1 MFKTISNIMKVH
13 DLRNKILFTLAVL
26 IVHRIGSFIP
36 VPNINVEFL
45 QSVDR
50 SSGDM
55 FGILNTF
62 SGGAL
67 FNFSIFAMGI
77 MPYITASIIVQ
88 LLTMDVIPKFAQ
100 WAKEGEEGKK
110 KLTQITRYSTIVLGL
125 IQAYGLSIGFNRM
138 QISQFGE
145 GMVHNPGFSTY
156 TIIAIVLTTGTA
168 FLMWLG
174 EQITEKG
181 IGNGISIII
190 FAGIVAGIPT
200 ASGQLYSSLFLED
213 TAGELFLNIL
223 KLVIII
229 LIIIAIIAGV
239 IFVQQGVRRIPVQY
253 AKRVVG
259 RKMYGGQSTHI
270 PLKVNAAGVIP
281 VIFAL
286 SLLMFPPTIA
296 GFLPGYKISEWI
308 IKNFEYTAPLG
319 MVLYVMLIIGFTYFY
334 TFVQINPVQ
343 MADQMKKNGG
353 YIPGIRPGK
362 TTSVYLTRIMNRI
375 TLTGSIFLAA
385 VSILPVLFGKIIPG
399 LPDSVMIGG
408 TSLLIVVGVG
418 LETMKQIESQLI
430 NRHYK
435 GFINK

>member
-1 MFKTISNIMKVH
+1 MFNTISNIMKVE
-13 DLRNKILFTLAVL
+13 DLRKKIVFTLLVL
-26 IVHRIGSFIP
+26 IVYRIGSFIP
-36 VPNINVEFL
+36 VPNIDTEFL
-45 QSVDR
+45 QNYDR
-50 SSGDM
+50 STQSGV
-55 FGILNTF
+55 FGLMNTF

-67 FNFSIFAMGI
+67 NNFSIFAMGI

-88 LLTMDVIPKFAQ
+88 LLTMDVIPRFAQ
-100 WAKEGEEGKK
+100 WAKEGEVGKR
-110 KLTQITRYSTIVLGL
+110 KLAQVTRYGTIGLGL
-125 IQAYGLSIGFNRM
+125 IQAYGLSIGFNRLYN
-138 QISQFGE
+138 FD
-145 GMVHNPGFSTY
+145 MVLNPGVPTF
-156 TIIAIVLTTGTA
+156 TIIAIVLTAGTA

-181 IGNGISIII
+181 IGNGISILI
-190 FAGIVAGIPT
+190 FAGIVAAIPT
-200 ASGQLYSSLFLED
+200 SINQLYTTLF
-213 TAGELFLNIL
+213 TGEASDLLFLNIL
-223 KLVIII
+223 KMIIIVLVII
-229 LIIIAIIAGV
+229 AIVAGV
-239 IFVQQGVRRIPVQY
+239 IFVQQGIRKIPVQY

-286 SLLMFPPTIA
+286 SLLLFPPTIA
-296 GFLPGYKISEWI
+296 GFWQGSLVADWI
-308 IKNFEYTAPLG
+308 IRNFSYDAALG
-319 MVLYVMLIIGFTYFY
+319 MIFYVLLIIGFTYFY

-362 TTSVYLTRIMNRI
+362 TTATYLTRIMTRI
-375 TLTGSIFLAA
+375 TLSGALFLSA
-385 VSILPVLFGKIIPG
+385 VSVLPVIFGKIG
-399 LPDSVMIGG
+399 ELPQSVTIGG

-430 NRHYK
+430 KRHYK

>member
-1 MFKTISNIMKVH
+1 MFRTISNIMKVE
-13 DLRNKILFTLAVL
+13 DLRKKILFTLLIL
-26 IVHRIGSFIP
+26 IVFRIGNFIP
-36 VPNINVEFL
+36 VPNID
-45 QSVDR
+45 VDALKR
-50 SSGDM
+50 
-55 FGILNTF
+55 FGEAQEGIFGLINTF

-88 LLTMDVIPKFAQ
+88 LLTMDVIPKFVQ
-100 WAKEGEEGKK
+100 WAKEGEAGKR
-110 KLTQITRYSTIVLGL
+110 KLAQVTRYGTIILGL
-125 IQAYGLSIGFNRM
+125 IQAYGLSIGFNT
-138 QISQFGE
+138 QYS
-145 GMVHNPGFSTY
+145 MVINPSFMIY
-156 TIIAIVLTTGTA
+156 TIIAIVLTAGTA
-168 FLMWLG
+168 FLMWIG

-190 FAGIVAGIPT
+190 FAGIVAGIPGMSKQIYT
-200 ASGQLYSSLFLED
+200 SLFVAED
-213 TAGELFLNIL
+213 VTIFLSVL
-223 KLVIII
+223 KLI
-229 LIIIAIIAGV
+229 LILLSVLLIVVGV
-239 IFVQQGVRRIPVQY
+239 IFVQQGVRKIPVQY

-286 SLLMFPPTIA
+286 SLIIFPTTIA
-296 GFLPGYKISEWI
+296 SFFQGNGAADWI
-308 IKNFEYTAPLG
+308 LNNLYYDQPLG
-319 MVLYVMLIIGFTYFY
+319 MFLYVVLIIGFTYFY

-362 TTSVYLTRIMNRI
+362 TTAAYITKLMTRI
-375 TLTGSIFLAA
+375 TLSGAIFLALI
-385 VSILPVLFGKIIPG
+385 SILPVFFIKLAG
-399 LPDSVMIGG
+399 LPSSVTIGG

-418 LETMKQIESQLI
+418 LETMKQVESQLI
-430 NRHYK
+430 KRHYK